1 MRPGKRKRLVM
12 NYYSICLSKFADFS
26 GRARRREYW
35 TFALVN
41 CLIALLLLIL
51 GLAFGEDSPASNIM
65 VTIFYL
71 IMLVPNLSVSVRRLH
86 DIGKSGWWLFIGLI
100 PLVGS
105 LLLLVWS
112 LMDSEEG
119 ENQYGEN
126 PKGGKEQQNKI
137 KHHSDGAPQY

>member
-1 MRPGKRKRLVM
+1 M

-35 TFALVN
+35 TFVLVN
-41 CLIALLLLIL
+41 CLIAMLLLIL

-86 DIGKSGWWLFIGLI
+86 DIGKSGWYMFLSLI
-100 PLVGS
+100 PLIGS

-112 LMDSEEG
+112 FMDSEPD

-126 PKGGKEQQNKI
+126 PKGEDNKTL
-137 KHHSDGAPQY
+137 

>member
-1 MRPGKRKRLVM
+1 M

-26 GRARRREYW
+26 GRARRREYC

-86 DIGKSGWWLFIGLI
+86 DIGKSGWYMFLGLI
-100 PLVGS
+100 PLIGG
-105 LLLLVWS
+105 LILLVWA
-112 LMDSEEG
+112 LMDSEPG
-119 ENQYGEN
+119 ENQYGKN
-126 PKGGKEQQNKI
+126 PKEGKEQQ
-137 KHHSDGAPQY
+137 

>member
-1 MRPGKRKRLVM
+1 M

-35 TFALVN
+35 TFVLVN
-41 CLIALLLLIL
+41 CLIAMLLLIL

-86 DIGKSGWWLFIGLI
+86 DIGKSGWYMFLSLI
-100 PLVGS
+100 PLIGGLI
-105 LLLLVWS
+105 LLIWS
-112 LMDSEEG
+112 LMDSEPG
-119 ENQYGEN
+119 ENQYGKN
-126 PKGGKEQQNKI
+126 PKEEENLQ
-137 KHHSDGAPQY
+137 

>member
-112 LMDSEEG
+112 LMDSEPG

-126 PKGGKEQQNKI
+126 PKGEKEQQ
-137 KHHSDGAPQY
+137 

>member
-1 MRPGKRKRLVM
+1 M

-41 CLIALLLLIL
+41 CLIAMLLLIL

-86 DIGKSGWWLFIGLI
+86 DIGKSGWYMFLSLI
-100 PLVGS
+100 PLIGG
-105 LLLLVWS
+105 LILLVWA
-112 LMDSEEG
+112 LMDSEPG
-119 ENQYGEN
+119 ENQYGKN
-126 PKGGKEQQNKI
+126 PKEGKEQQ
-137 KHHSDGAPQY
+137 

>member
-126 PKGGKEQQNKI
+126 PKGG
-137 KHHSDGAPQY
+137 

>member
-1 MRPGKRKRLVM
+1 M

-41 CLIALLLLIL
+41 CLIAMLLLIL

-86 DIGKSGWWLFIGLI
+86 DIGKSGWYMFLSLI
-100 PLVGS
+100 PLIGG
-105 LLLLVWS
+105 LILLVWA
-112 LMDSEEG
+112 LMDSESG
-119 ENQYGEN
+119 ENQYGKN
-126 PKGGKEQQNKI
+126 PKEESNNQ
-137 KHHSDGAPQY
+137 

>member
-1 MRPGKRKRLVM
+1 M

-26 GRARRREYW
+26 GRARRQEYW

-41 CLIALLLLIL
+41 CLIAMLLLTL

-86 DIGKSGWWLFIGLI
+86 DIGKSGWYMFLSLI
-100 PLVGS
+100 PLIGGLI
-105 LLLLVWS
+105 LLIWS
-112 LMDSEEG
+112 LMDSEPG
-119 ENQYGEN
+119 ENQYGKN
-126 PKGGKEQQNKI
+126 PKERQEQQ
-137 KHHSDGAPQY
+137 

>member
-1 MRPGKRKRLVM
+1 M

-41 CLIALLLLIL
+41 CLIAMLLLIL

-86 DIGKSGWWLFIGLI
+86 DIGKSGWYMFLSLI
-100 PLVGS
+100 PLIGG
-105 LLLLVWS
+105 LFLLVWA
-112 LMDSEEG
+112 LMDSEPG

-126 PKGGKEQQNKI
+126 PKEEDNKTL
-137 KHHSDGAPQY
+137 

>member
-1 MRPGKRKRLVM
+1 M

-41 CLIALLLLIL
+41 CLIAMLLLIL

-71 IMLVPNLSVSVRRLH
+71 IMLVPSLSVSVRRLH
-86 DIGKSGWWLFIGLI
+86 DTGKSGWYMFLSLI
-100 PLVGS
+100 PLIGG
-105 LLLLVWS
+105 LILLVWA
-112 LMDSEEG
+112 LMDSEPG

-126 PKGGKEQQNKI
+126 PKGGE
-137 KHHSDGAPQY
+137 DGGQL

>member
-1 MRPGKRKRLVM
+1 M

-41 CLIALLLLIL
+41 CLIAVLLLIL

-86 DIGKSGWWLFIGLI
+86 DIGKSGWYMFLSLI
-100 PLVGS
+100 PLIGGLI
-105 LLLLVWS
+105 LLIWS
-112 LMDSEEG
+112 LMDSEPG
-119 ENQYGEN
+119 ENQYGKN
-126 PKGGKEQQNKI
+126 PKEEENKTL
-137 KHHSDGAPQY
+137 

>member
-1 MRPGKRKRLVM
+1 M

-41 CLIALLLLIL
+41 CLIAMLLLIL

-100 PLVGS
+100 PLIGS
-105 LLLLVWS
+105 LILLVWA
-112 LMDSEEG
+112 LMDSEPG
-119 ENQYGEN
+119 ENQYGKN
-126 PKGGKEQQNKI
+126 PKDEEKTL
-137 KHHSDGAPQY
+137 

>member
-1 MRPGKRKRLVM
+1 M

-35 TFALVN
+35 TFVLVN

-86 DIGKSGWWLFIGLI
+86 DIGKSGWYMFLSLI
-100 PLVGS
+100 PLIGGLI
-105 LLLLVWS
+105 LLIWS
-112 LMDSEEG
+112 LMDSEPG
-119 ENQYGEN
+119 ENQYGKN
-126 PKGGKEQQNKI
+126 PKEGEKTL
-137 KHHSDGAPQY
+137 